1 MTLNSQPANLD
12 NVTLV
17 REQRSRVR
25 DLKGYRKTH
34 RVPTEV
40 TDHANSF
47 VARIATEDLSDD
59 LEARFAAFRKLL
71 KFKRLDLQVQEPEGG
86 TGMIVTPW
94 FDYQISASLAP
105 DEASEVLWRRQINAF
120 RRPQELFSPALSL
133 VFGHL
138 FDTVELIPPSAID
151 LAELIDRIE
160 ERNIATISLEYDR
173 NTTWCQI
180 SLQGICGEMRLT
192 PDRVSLIVAEPQPP
206 SRLVEAFLR
215 ARSHFSGI
223 ECF

>member
-1 MTLNSQPANLD
+1 MTFDSQASDFD

-25 DLKGYRKTH
+25 DLKGYRRTH

-40 TDHANSF
+40 NDHANNF
-47 VARIATEDLSDD
+47 VARIAVEDLSED
-59 LEARFAAFRKLL
+59 LDARFAAFRKLL
-71 KFKRLDLQVQEPEGG
+71 KFKRIDLEVQEPEGG
-86 TGMIVTPW
+86 TGIIVTPW

-105 DEASEVLWRRQINAF
+105 DDASEVLWRRQIASF
-120 RRPQELFSPALSL
+120 RRPQELFSPAFSL

-173 NTTWCQI
+173 NATWCQI
-180 SLQGICGEMRLT
+180 SLQGISGEMRLT
-192 PDRVSLIVAEPQPP
+192 PDRVSLVVAEPQPP
-206 SRLVEAFLR
+206 SRLLEAFLR
-215 ARSHFSGI
+215 ARSQFSGI